1 MVIDNMKIG
10 AIIQARMSSSRLP
23 NKVLMPL
30 PYGGDV
36 CVLQQVIRRVSKSKL
51 INQVIVATSNN
62 VEDEKIASIAEL
74 EKVPCYKGS
83 LDNVL
88 DRFYNAALNFDLDII
103 VRITSD
109 NPCIDSN
116 ILDEVIKNHL
126 ETDADYTSTSL
137 HNKFPVGIGCEVIN
151 FTALKNS
158 FLNASEKYEKEHVTP
173 FIYKSCPDEFNIN
186 GYSTNQDNSN
196 LRVTLD
202 TPQDYALLCS
212 VYDFLYDKNHFFTL
226 EDILELFDKKP
237 WLKTINE
244 DIIQKKVYNT
254 LSEEL
259 EEAVYLCDK
268 QDLNKAANFIRNHFG
283 E

>member
-1 MVIDNMKIG
+1 MKIG

-30 PYGGDV
+30 PYGGKD
-36 CVLQQVIRRVSKSKL
+36 CVLQQVIRRVLKSKF
-51 INQVIVATSNN
+51 INQVIVATSDHI
-62 VEDEKIASIAEL
+62 EDEKISNIAKL
-74 EKVPCYKGS
+74 ENVPCYRGS

-88 DRFYNAALNFDLDII
+88 DRFYNAALKFNLDVI

-109 NPCIDSN
+109 NPCIDFT
-116 ILDEVIKNHL
+116 ILDDVIKSHL
-126 ETDADYTSTSL
+126 ELNADYTSTSL
-137 HNKFPVGIGCEVIN
+137 NNKFPVGIGCEIIN
-151 FTALKNS
+151 FSALRTS

-173 FIYKSCPDEFNIN
+173 FIYKTYPNEFNIN
-186 GYSTNQDNSN
+186 SYSCNQDNSN

-212 VYDFLYDKNHFFTL
+212 VYDLLYEKNRFFTL
-226 EDILELFDKKP
+226 NEILDLFNKKP
-237 WLKTINE
+237 WLKIINE

-268 QDLNKAANFIRNHFG
+268 QDLNKAANFIKNHFG

>member
-1 MVIDNMKIG
+1 MKIG

-23 NKVLMPL
+23 NKVLMSL
-30 PYGGDV
+30 PYGGEV
-36 CVLQQVIRRVSKSKL
+36 CVLQQVIRRVSKSEL
-51 INQVIVATSNN
+51 INQVIVATSDHI
-62 VEDEKIASIAEL
+62 EDEKISNIAKL
-74 EKVPCYKGS
+74 ENVPCYRGS

-88 DRFYNAALNFDLDII
+88 DRFYNAALKFNLEVI

-109 NPCIDSN
+109 NPCIDSG

-126 ETDADYTSTSL
+126 ELNADYTSTSL
-137 HNKFPVGIGCEVIN
+137 NNKFPVGIGCEVIN
-151 FTALKNS
+151 FAALKKS
-158 FLNASEKYEKEHVTP
+158 FLSASEKYEKEHVTP
-173 FIYKSCPDEFNIN
+173 FIYKTCPDEFNIN
-186 GYSTNQDNSN
+186 SYSRNQDNSN

-212 VYDFLYDKNHFFTL
+212 VFDFLYEKNHFFTL
-226 EDILELFDKKP
+226 NDILDLFNKKP

-259 EEAVYLCDK
+259 EEAVNLCNK
-268 QDLNKAANFIRNHFG
+268 QDLNKAANFIKNHFG